1 MYNYYNYMT
10 QKQTKKLKK
19 YLAADMYKYK
29 MSLSG
34 NNINV
39 RHTANAGKEY
49 PMTEKTCSLPDK

>member
-1 MYNYYNYMT
+1 MT